1 MQEDKEQLF
10 DALDTVK
17 ASLSITAELLAH
29 SSFACERMQ
38 AAARGGFVTAT
49 DLADYLVRKNLP
61 FRQAHRVVGE
71 IVAFCQ
77 EQDKELDELRLD
89 ELRCFSALIDED
101 VFAVLSVEG
110 SVNSRVSAG
119 GTAKVK
125 VAEALARAEHQ
136 LGIS

>member
-1 MQEDKEQLF
+1 
-10 DALDTVK
+10 
-17 ASLSITAELLAH
+17 
-29 SSFACERMQ
+29 MQ
-38 AAARGGFVTAT
+38 AATRGGFVTAT
-49 DLADYLVRKNLP
+49 DLADYLVKKNLP

-89 ELRCFSALIDED
+89 ELRRFSNLIDED

-110 SVNSRVSAG
+110 SVSSRVSAG
-119 GTAKVK
+119 GTAGAR

-136 LGIS
+136 LGIA